1 MKIFFPAILII
12 AALFAV
18 GCKSAKPVAMV
29 GTGVYMYLNYQD
41 TAQDGTPM
49 LLGQSNREGLLQAP
63 FSEWFNAE
71 YASYQV
77 NTAALAP
84 LQGKLDDLNIEIFM
98 GTWCEDSQREVPRFY
113 KILDHLGAGQQRLVM
128 YSLDDHP
135 DRRKTSP
142 QGEEKGKNI
151 EYVPTFIFSRAG
163 QEIGRIVES
172 PQVSLEADMAAILAK

>member
-1 MKIFFPAILII
+1 MKIFFPVMLII
-12 AALFAV
+12 AVLFAM
-18 GCKSAKPVAMV
+18 GCNGSRQITMAGPGMKFS
-29 GTGVYMYLNYQD
+29 LNHQD

-49 LLGQSNREGLLQAP
+49 LLGRIDRKGLLQAP

-77 NTAALAP
+77 NTAAAAP
-84 LQGKLDDLNIEIFM
+84 LQGKFTELDIEIFM
-98 GTWCEDSQREVPRFY
+98 GTWCEDSQREVPRFF
-113 KILDHLGAGQQRLVM
+113 KILDQLGVDEQRLRM

-172 PQVSLEADMAAILAK
+172 PQMSLEADMAAILSK

>member
-1 MKIFFPAILII
+1 MKIFLPAMLITVV
-12 AALFAV
+12 LFAV
-18 GCKSAKPVAMV
+18 GCKSSRPITMV
-29 GTGVYMYLNYQD
+29 GTGVYVNFNRLD

-49 LLGQSNREGLLQAP
+49 LLGLSSREGLLQAP

-71 YASYQV
+71 YTSYQV
-77 NTAALAP
+77 DAAAAAP
-84 LQGKLDDLNIEIFM
+84 LKGKFTDLDIEIFM
-98 GTWCEDSQREVPRFY
+98 GTWCSDSQREVPRFY
-113 KILDHLGAGQQRLVM
+113 KILDELGVSEQRLRM